1 VVKVFVSWSGGKDSC
16 LACHKALSQ
25 GYEVAYL
32 LNMVI
37 DDKKFPMGRHGI
49 SLELLRAQAQ
59 AMGFT
64 LIQQHTVGNEY
75 ERQFKSIVNKLI
87 QKGIGGGIF
96 GDIGTVVNHL
106 DWVKRVCD
114 DLGIECMEPLWG
126 QSQKQVLTDFIYAG
140 FKAVVVATKS
150 DVMGPEW
157 LGRKV
162 DSSFVRDVARI
173 GIDPCGEA
181 GEYHTFVIN
190 GPIFQRRIQILR
202 SEKVLKEGHWFL
214 NIAEHKLRGKPR
226 IVPPTK

>member
-1 VVKVFVSWSGGKDSC
+1 MKVFVSWSGGKDSC
-16 LACHKALSQ
+16 LSCYKALSQ

-37 DDKKFPMGRHGI
+37 DDKKFSMSHGI

-64 LIQQHTVGNEY
+64 LIQQHTAWNKY

-106 DWVKRVCD
+106 DWVKRVCG
-114 DLGIECMEPLWG
+114 DLGIEYMEPLWG
-126 QSQKQVLTDFIYAG
+126 QSKKQVLTDFIHAG
-140 FKAVVVATKS
+140 FEAVVVATKS
-150 DVMGPEW
+150 DVMGQEW
-157 LGRKV
+157 LGRKI
-162 DSSFVRDVARI
+162 DNSFVRDVEKI
-173 GIDPCGEA
+173 GVDPCGES

-190 GPIFQRRIQILR
+190 GPIFQQRIQILM

-214 NIAEHKLRGKPR
+214 NIAEHKLQRKPR
-226 IVPPTK
+226 IVPAKK